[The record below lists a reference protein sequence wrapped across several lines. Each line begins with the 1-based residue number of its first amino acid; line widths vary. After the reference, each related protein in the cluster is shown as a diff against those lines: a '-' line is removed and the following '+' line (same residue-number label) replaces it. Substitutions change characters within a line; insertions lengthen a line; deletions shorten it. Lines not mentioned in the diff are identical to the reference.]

1 MTANNG
7 NAGEQQ
13 RKPVNFQTVSSHE
26 YLNHLSKEQNT
37 RYMFK
42 LQVLGT
48 CDQYTAPAAVF
59 QPLKTAKFLPDLQF
73 WDVYIY
79 LVENPSPYTAAR
91 MRAYKS
97 TDSYMYFQSG
107 WVNNAAVSE
116 VKDKKFFI
124 VKAKVSVN

>member
-1 MTANNG
+1 MTAITG

-13 RKPVNFQTVSSHE
+13 REPVIFQTVSSHE
-26 YLNHLSKEQNT
+26 YLDHLSKEENT

-42 LQVLGT
+42 LHVLGT
-48 CDQYTAPAAVF
+48 CDPYTAPAAVF
-59 QPLKTAKFLPDLQF
+59 QPLKTAKSLPDLQF
-73 WDVYIY
+73 GDVYIY

-97 TDSYMYFQSG
+97 TDCYKYFQSG
-107 WVNNAAVSE
+107 WVNNAAVWE